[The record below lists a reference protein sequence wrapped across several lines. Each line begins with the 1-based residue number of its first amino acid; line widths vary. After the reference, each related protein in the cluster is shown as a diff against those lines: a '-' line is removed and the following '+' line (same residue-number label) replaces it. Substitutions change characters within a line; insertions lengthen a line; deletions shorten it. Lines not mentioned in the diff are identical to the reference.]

1 MATTGIVKCPTAIAF
16 TASKCI
22 TETAWHTNTSH
33 AISTTL
39 TTTFRR
45 ADVSYHRSNTSIAS
59 HIFKTGEVRAPVS
72 ASDLLDAYMV
82 FAKGSGAML
91 DLMLAQ
97 QTTSTVSIEEPTS
110 GDTSI
115 SALDNLLNTFESVE
129 RNASSGSRK
138 RQSLD
143 EQSLDDTDLFSGLIG
158 TAGVQLPGSNPMFP
172 VMPFA
177 TLEACSLTGSE
188 NPRLA
193 AYCTNFLQNFLAI
206 PLYWCHRLLPIR
218 ATMGT
223 GVMDF
228 LSIPSDGTK
237 AGTLQDLME
246 YLGLDDA
253 NLESMMKEQPDSKV
267 AIAKLGY
274 IVQVSQ
280 SPLIAYCVITGLI
293 IALCLGALVM
303 GSMVDV
309 EYGPFALWEFVNR
322 VETYVRYEDQL
333 DDPSTVGAI
342 LEARGNQRS
351 DLEALDCQFRPGV
364 AQTV

>member
-1 MATTGIVKCPTAIAF
+1 V
-16 TASKCI
+16 
-22 TETAWHTNTSH
+22 
-33 AISTTL
+33 
-39 TTTFRR
+39 
-45 ADVSYHRSNTSIAS
+45 
-59 HIFKTGEVRAPVS
+59 FKTSEVRAPVN
-72 ASDLLDAYMV
+72 ASDLLDAYML

-91 DLMLAQ
+91 DLMLEQ
-97 QTTSTVSIEEPTS
+97 QTTSTVSTEEPSS

-115 SALDNLLNTFESVE
+115 GALDDLLGTLEFAE

-138 RQSLD
+138 RQSLG
-143 EQSLDDTDLFSGLIG
+143 EQSLDDTDLFSGLLG

-172 VMPFA
+172 VIPF
-177 TLEACSLTGSE
+177 TMLEACSLVGSE

-228 LSIPSDGTK
+228 LSIPSDSTN

-253 NLESMMKEQPDSKV
+253 NLEFMMKEQPDSKI

-333 DDPSTVGAI
+333 DDPNTVRAI

-351 DLEALDCQFRPGV
+351 DLEALDCQIRPRV
-364 AQTV
+364 AQTM